1 MENEIL
7 ESIKHIKNIS
17 KKKVTVEK
25 IFTNIKKR
33 NLTITYED
41 LQHIFDKMVIDNI
54 LHESGSGV
62 SRTYLISED
71 PDKIL
76 VSDTQGISSNS
87 NNNLLTENIILEET
101 NLEPSIQEDTNV
113 NHDNILNEKFQAEV
127 ESKLRLLED
136 TIIAGK

>member
-1 MENEIL
+1 
-7 ESIKHIKNIS
+7 
-17 KKKVTVEK
+17 
-25 IFTNIKKR
+25 
-33 NLTITYED
+33 
-41 LQHIFDKMVIDNI
+41 MVIDNI

-87 NNNLLTENIILEET
+87 NNNLSTENIILEET
-101 NLEPSIQEDTNV
+101 NLEQSIQEDTNV